1 MSDMLKTFV
10 AKELKEQIE
19 NKYAHI
25 KYPVGMYAKVL
36 QVKKENGIS
45 ECVLKI
51 LDKNLTEDNA
61 FSEIPGVKTELELN
75 KGEIAVIL
83 LLYGGNQ
90 VYVLGRKTA

>member
-19 NKYAHI
+19 NEYSHI
-25 KYPVGMYAKVL
+25 KYPAGMYAKVL

-51 LDKNLTEDNA
+51 LDKNLNEDNV
-61 FSEIPGVKTELELN
+61 FSELPGIKTELELK
-75 KGEIAVIL
+75 KGEIVVIL
-83 LLYGGNQ
+83 LLYGGSQ